1 MVTPRSAARF
11 ACRPVAVTPVTPA
24 RPPARALRIPAIL
37 LVASSLL
44 TACGGG
50 APPPDARPVG
60 DLAAEIAVG
69 QVHQEVPAIDLG
81 TPAAR
86 AHLVAGWSWDEK
98 EDASRPSDGP
108 RSRDT
113 TFAWGVGDAS
123 VVRFFLTEPRDLTL
137 RLRGRPFH
145 FEGASPQT
153 VEILVD
159 GQPLTPPARLIL
171 ETGLR
176 TYTVT
181 LPEDSLRAGF
191 NTLDLRYAWARSP
204 RALGLSGDG
213 RDLAVAWYDLA
224 FSPVPPPPATADG
237 SGTAGVSVTT
247 ASTDSKGSDGTP
259 EEAIVR
265 LPFGAGVDVFVRVPT
280 PPGARTILAID
291 RLRAVSAVGSL
302 AVEIE
307 EEGTEPVRAAR
318 VGPVTRSG
326 RRVLLDLP
334 LRPGTPPA
342 SGRAPGTTEQRL
354 LRIGLWAVPQEP
366 GTAGALE
373 LHVPRLLTTAPAGDG
388 AAGTATEGTGGD
400 AAATTD
406 EQTTSPPPNVIVYLV
421 DTLRADRVGVYAG
434 TGGIPPRPAGQP
446 SLTPAVDDFA
456 ADGGVVFDEA
466 IAQAPWT
473 RPAVATLLTGL
484 GPLAHGVTTL
494 DDRLA
499 DDARTLPEILQGA
512 GYRTAAFSTN
522 WHVTE
527 ATGLAQGFG
536 DFIFLPDA
544 VHSRTVARRV
554 VRWLD
559 DRSGTGERAGKPFFL
574 YVHTLDPH
582 APYEPPADLRRRF
595 APDAPADAGSRP
607 YLERIYAATG
617 PERAAERAEL
627 MAPIPA
633 LYDAEVAA
641 ADRGFG
647 KLLDA
652 LKARGLYDD
661 TLIVFLADH
670 GEELGEHGHLGHGY
684 DLYRETLHIPWIV
697 RLPGGQRP
705 GGRAHVAARIQQTDL
720 VPTLLGALS
729 VEAPPRLPGIDLFAG
744 RPGAAEPAD
753 RPAFSHIDYDGR
765 RAVSVAQGSW
775 TAIEPL
781 SAAFGR
787 WPGLYDLRR
796 DPAEQT
802 DLGGWNPRGPVRL
815 GFLRTLIRGHLLHPD
830 GAGDGALAETT
841 EIDPATRRGLEALGY
856 L

>member
-1 MVTPRSAARF
+1 MATPRSAARF
-11 ACRPVAVTPVTPA
+11 ACRPAATPTPDLPVTTPRPA
-24 RPPARALRIPAIL
+24 RPALLCL
-37 LVASSLL
+37 LVGVSLL

-50 APPPDARPVG
+50 APPPDARPIG
-60 DLAAEIAVG
+60 DLAVEIAVG

-98 EDASRPSDGP
+98 EVASPSPEDSSSPNRPGG
-108 RSRDT
+108 RDT
-113 TFAWGVGDAS
+113 TFVWGTGERS

-137 RLRGRPFH
+137 RLRGRPFT

-153 VEILVD
+153 VEVLVD
-159 GQPLTPPARLIL
+159 GQPLVPPARLIL

-191 NTLDLRYAWARSP
+191 NTLDLVYAWARSP
-204 RALGLSGDG
+204 RELGLSDDG
-213 RDLAVAWYDLA
+213 RALAVAWYDLA
-224 FSPVPPPPATADG
+224 FSPVPPPPAAAG
-237 SGTAGVSVTT
+237 ESGTAGVSVTT
-247 ASTDSKGSDGTP
+247 ASKGSDGTP
-259 EEAIVR
+259 GEATVR

-334 LRPGTPPA
+334 LRPGTPPT
-342 SGRAPGTTEQRL
+342 SRRATGTTEHRL

-366 GTAGALE
+366 GAAGALE
-373 LHVPRLLTTAPAGDG
+373 LHVPRLLTTAPAEDG
-388 AAGTATEGTGGD
+388 ADGTAKEGTSGD
-400 AAATTD
+400 AAETGD
-406 EQTTSPPPNVIVYLV
+406 EQPASPPPNVIVYLV

-434 TGGIPPRPAGQP
+434 TDGIPARPAGER
-446 SLTPAVDDFA
+446 SLTPAVDAFA

-473 RPAVATLLTGL
+473 RPTVATLLTGL

-499 DDARTLPEILQGA
+499 DDANTLPEILQDA

-527 ATGLAQGFG
+527 ATGMAQGFD

-559 DRSGTGERAGKPFFL
+559 DRSGTGGRANEPFFL

-595 APDAPADAGSRP
+595 APDAPADAGSRA
-607 YLERIYAATG
+607 YLERIYGATG
-617 PERAAERAEL
+617 PENAAERAAL

-633 LYDAEVAA
+633 LYDAEVAG

-647 KLLDA
+647 ELLDA
-652 LKARGLYDD
+652 LEVPRALRR
-661 TLIVFLADH
+661 H
-670 GEELGEHGHLGHGY
+670 G
-684 DLYRETLHIPWIV
+684 D
-697 RLPGGQRP
+697 RLPRRP
-705 GGRAHVAARIQQTDL
+705 RRRARRAR
-720 VPTLLGALS
+720 P
-729 VEAPPRLPGIDLFAG
+729 
-744 RPGAAEPAD
+744 PGARLRPVSRDPAHPVDRPPARRGTPRRKGPCPGADPAD
-753 RPAFSHIDYDGR
+753 RPPADPPR
-765 RAVSVAQGSW
+765 RPRRGAARGPAGSR
-775 TAIEPL
+775 P
-781 SAAFGR
+781 
-787 WPGLYDLRR
+787 LRR
-796 DPAEQT
+796 LARPPSAPPSPT
-802 DLGGWNPRGPVRL
+802 STTKGGGR
-815 GFLRTLIRGHLLHPD
+815 
-830 GAGDGALAETT
+830 
-841 EIDPATRRGLEALGY
+841 
-856 L
+856 